1 MYSLLIML
9 LKEQLLMTTD
19 CCNTHPPVIVFID
32 SKSRGPMG
40 CHFHVFPQSH
50 WEIHITQLQEVSVR
64 SILVAASNRN
74 LKIPHFFPTLCY
86 YLLRNTNKH
95 CLYGPFSMC

>member
-9 LKEQLLMTTD
+9 LQEQLLMSTD
-19 CCNTHPPVIVFID
+19 CCNTHPPIIVFID
-32 SKSRGPMG
+32 SKSWAPMG

-64 SILVAASNRN
+64 SILVAASKRN
-74 LKIPHFFPTLCY
+74 LKIPHFYLTL
-86 YLLRNTNKH
+86 LLFIMKYKKALLIWNLQH
-95 CLYGPFSMC
+95 V

>member
-32 SKSRGPMG
+32 SKSWDPMG
-40 CHFHVFPQSH
+40 CHFHVFPKSH
-50 WEIHITQLQEVSVR
+50 WEIHITQLQEVRIR
-64 SILVAASNRN
+64 SILVATSNKN
-74 LKIPHFFPTLCY
+74 LIIPHFFLTL
-86 YLLRNTNKH
+86 LLFIVKYKQALLLSH
-95 CLYGPFSMC
+95 FQHV